1 MTKIAETYFHLK
13 VNVEKEKLYELKEYL
28 EYVAAISAKEHFG
41 FEVNIEILVEEG
53 SIKGWL
59 KVAGILYAGVAAYGS
74 FRSGI
79 DYLVKDGR
87 GFSDYVIERL
97 HTDTNL
103 PDESY
108 YRTERRLG
116 TPGRIKRLYPK
127 LDELSELLEAD
138 YMDSAKAQYEV
149 VQPSITRILEDLD
162 APEDRKM
169 FLETIP
175 RNVIE
180 HLPQPLP
187 EPSEEMRASYAIPRE
202 DEIWS
207 LSSEKDL
214 LKKYQTPPKLPLL
227 K

>member
-1 MTKIAETYFHLK
+1 M
-13 VNVEKEKLYELKEYL
+13 NVEKEKLYELKEYL
-28 EYVAAISAKEHFG
+28 EYVAAISAKENFD
-41 FEVNIEILVEEG
+41 FEVDIEILIEQG
-53 SIKGWL
+53 SLKGWL
-59 KVAGILYAGVAAYGS
+59 QVAGILYAGIAAYGS

-103 PDESY
+103 PDESF

-138 YMDSAKAQYEV
+138 YMDSAKKQFEV
-149 VQPSITRILEDLD
+149 VQPSISRILEDLD
-162 APEDRKM
+162 APEDRQM
-169 FLETIP
+169 FLETVP
-175 RNVIE
+175 RSVIE
-180 HLPQPLP
+180 NFPQPLP
-187 EPSEEMRASYAIPRE
+187 EPSKEIRVTYVIPRE

-214 LKKYQTPPKLPLL
+214 LEKYQTPPKLPLL